1 MLPMSDEDDTNT
13 AVVSKLHHD
22 IVRRGLHI
30 RITEQHHDKLNMI
43 VRETS
48 RSKREVIEMLI
59 DMSQVGKYSE

>member
-1 MLPMSDEDDTNT
+1 MSEEDATT
-13 AVVSKLHHD
+13 AVVSKLNPD

-30 RITEQHHDKLNMI
+30 RITEQHHEKLDMI

-59 DMSQVGKYSE
+59 DMAKVGKYSE

>member
-1 MLPMSDEDDTNT
+1 MSEEDATT
-13 AVVSKLHHD
+13 AVVSKLHPD
-22 IVRRGLHI
+22 ITRRGLHI
-30 RITEQHHDKLNMI
+30 RITEQHHEKLNMI